1 MQRCDGSPR
10 LHRTVKPDDS
20 ESASQIENRDTHWK
34 RHSGS
39 RLITKLD
46 IGIRLIEIFS
56 PDEVNPLVEW
66 VYMRRAA

>member
-1 MQRCDGSPR
+1 MRRQPAPSP
-10 LHRTVKPDDS
+10 HS
-20 ESASQIENRDTHWK
+20 EAGRFGIGIAIENRDTHWK

-46 IGIRLIEIFS
+46 IGIKLREIFS

-66 VYMRRAA
+66 VYMR